1 MQSDRIAV
9 ESIRAVSET
18 KGPERGATL
27 CENARSGCSHATI
40 ESKSQ
45 LRRIFDACAACRL
58 NQSCAQ
64 MARGMV
70 KPRTEF
76 FAISDAFLK
85 HALDR
90 RWYAYEQTIVLLLHA
105 FTGLHRSRHVSKVP
119 LGTITDE
126 EAGRSR
132 LDGAMQEVE
141 RTERVLK
148 LYWRERFG
156 DRKDWK
162 EVFRV
167 LDAQSEKIR
176 SAAMV
181 ILEQILT

>member
-70 KPRTEF
+70 FAQPR
-76 FAISDAFLK
+76 AILPIRWVK
-85 HALDR
+85 GYR
-90 RWYAYEQTIVLLLHA
+90 RV
-105 FTGLHRSRHVSKVP
+105 R
-119 LGTITDE
+119 TDSGRLAA
-126 EAGRSR
+126 AGRH
-132 LDGAMQEVE
+132 
-141 RTERVLK
+141 
-148 LYWRERFG
+148 F
-156 DRKDWK
+156 
-162 EVFRV
+162 
-167 LDAQSEKIR
+167 
-176 SAAMV
+176 
-181 ILEQILT
+181 